1 MKYTKKAQRIL
12 KRIKIHSFLWCYEPY
27 RKLKVK
33 TIYADIIELKDFIGK
48 IVAIV
53 ILLIVPLSEGANSV
67 KLILKEIGYVGGA
80 QKYN

>member
-1 MKYTKKAQRIL
+1 M
-12 KRIKIHSFLWCYEPY
+12 
-27 RKLKVK
+27 K